1 MNIKPFC
8 NTVQSGVPPPRQFE
22 VHISG
27 GRRINLKVVA
37 DDFEDVARRITRDRF
52 LIGVFDAS
60 ESDHVVERT
69 ILIPA
74 SRIDYVVDIDD

>member
-1 MNIKPFC
+1 MRVHDP
-8 NTVQSGVPPPRQFE
+8 TYQAVAMHQHRLAQ

-37 DDFEDVARRITRDRF
+37 DDFEDMARQLTRDRF
-52 LIGVFDAS
+52 LLGVVDAP
-60 ESDHVVERT
+60 EDDHVPERA

-74 SRIDYVVDIDD
+74 NRIDYVVDLND